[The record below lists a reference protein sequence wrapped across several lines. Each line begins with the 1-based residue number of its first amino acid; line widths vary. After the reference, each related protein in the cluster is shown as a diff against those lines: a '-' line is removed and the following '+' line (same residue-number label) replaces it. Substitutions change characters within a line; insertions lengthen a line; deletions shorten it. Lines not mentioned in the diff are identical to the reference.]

1 MDKKTEFK
9 FEKGPEIE
17 QREKIVEKIQE
28 IKETGLIQE
37 IKETGLT
44 EEEKVIKEQIE
55 KQITQLKSSLKTE
68 ILAEKKWQKI
78 KEADVERKLVEL
90 IKIAKTKGISF
101 ANQVAQKG
109 NDPYILDLFHDILAK
124 DGYYKNFPL

>member
-28 IKETGLIQE
+28 IKETGL
-37 IKETGLT
+37 T

-55 KQITQLKSSLKTE
+55 KQITQLKSSPKTE

-78 KEADVERKLVEL
+78 KEADVEKKLVEL

-101 ANQVAQKG
+101 ANQVAQKS